1 MLDALP
7 SKMLLQVAKGL
18 PTVVTIASKSP
29 DVALRAQ
36 ALLSTSRFRCYTSD
50 DIQGGRLHLRA
61 GNLRL
66 PGLLDPSVCVKPLTT
81 GVGVELG
88 GALKNV
94 LAIACGIRSVAYKV
108 FLSQEHGS
116 WQEWCVD
123 LPFLQ

>member
-1 MLDALP
+1 MAAGIVPDPPP
-7 SKMLLQVAKGL
+7 SERFLQVAKGL

-29 DVALRAQ
+29 EVALRAQ

-66 PGLLDPSVCVKPLTT
+66 CWPARSGCVRALTT
-81 GVGVELG
+81 AAGVELG

-94 LAIACGIRSVAYKV
+94 LAIACGIRCVACKV
-108 FLSQEHGS
+108 ICLS
-116 WQEWCVD
+116 
-123 LPFLQ
+123 